1 MDQHLKHR
9 LTGAIILVSVA
20 VIFIPVILEGPDNE
34 CTPLSHSIP
43 EARQLE
49 YKAHL
54 DVPAPIEAPA
64 PVKPTAAQKPAE
76 PAKTAV
82 PATKP
87 TPKPKPV
94 KLAQPATKSLSGWYV
109 QVGSF
114 SQEMNAGG
122 LSKRLELSGYET
134 RLQKAKTVR
143 MPDHPPG
150 NQVLL
155 IHQAKATPPVAHQ
168 LTVTLHGV
176 EPATQGDLIIVL
188 DEIKPFSQ
196 LLNSKRRAILP
207 QVLHDVLPTGNRVLI
222 LLGLPRLMRIQ
233 FAGRL
238 FGLAF

>member
-34 CTPLSHSIP
+34 WTPLSHSIP
-43 EARQLE
+43 EAPQLE

-82 PATKP
+82 SATKP

-114 SQEMNAGG
+114 SQEMNASG

-134 RLQKAKTVR
+134 RLQKAKTETGYAWRV
-143 MPDHPPG
+143 MVGPDKTRGAAEKLRDRLARERQLKGMVINNPG
-150 NQVLL
+150 
-155 IHQAKATPPVAHQ
+155 
-168 LTVTLHGV
+168 
-176 EPATQGDLIIVL
+176 
-188 DEIKPFSQ
+188 
-196 LLNSKRRAILP
+196 
-207 QVLHDVLPTGNRVLI
+207 
-222 LLGLPRLMRIQ
+222 
-233 FAGRL
+233 
-238 FGLAF
+238 